1 MGVAGDSDL
10 SLNNGLKIIAVLT
23 NGNWSQVVAP
33 RNHWHHH
40 YHTTV
45 LFNQK
50 LGVVR
55 ACIVGSQCKVIEI

>member
-45 LFNQK
+45 LFNRNW
-50 LGVVR
+50 VWCVR
-55 ACIVGSQCKVIEI
+55 VLLAVSVR